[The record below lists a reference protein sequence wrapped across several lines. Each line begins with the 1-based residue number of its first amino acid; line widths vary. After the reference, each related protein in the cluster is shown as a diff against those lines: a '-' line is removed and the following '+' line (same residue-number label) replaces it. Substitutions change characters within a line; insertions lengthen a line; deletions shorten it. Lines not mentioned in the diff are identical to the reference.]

1 MNNQLKEKYGL
12 LTAIAMVVGIVIG
25 SGVFFKAEKV
35 LTATGGDLPL
45 GILAW
50 ALGGIIMIICAYTF
64 SVMANQYRNV
74 NGLVDYAEATV
85 GSRYAYYVAWFS
97 TFVYY
102 PSMTSVL
109 AWVSARYLGVIL
121 GFDITGGSVM
131 VIACFFLI
139 ASYAVNAL
147 SPVLAGKFQV
157 STTIIK
163 LVPLLLMA
171 IVGGIVGLANGT
183 ISENFTTV
191 VREVSGGRGMALFTA
206 VVATAFAYEGWIIAT
221 SINAELKN
229 AKRNLPIA
237 LVLGTLIIAVVY
249 ILYYIGLAGGAS
261 NSAVMAS
268 GEAGAKLAFETI
280 FGKAA
285 GVGLFVLVVISC
297 LGTLNGLML
306 ASTRGMY
313 AVAVRGQGP
322 KPRAFA
328 EVSRYTNIPANSAI
342 VGLLMCAFWLV
353 FFYGANLVDQPWF
366 GVIAFDSS
374 ELPIITIYAVYLP
387 IFLRMM
393 ITEKNLHPF
402 KRFVM
407 PALSILSCIFMIV
420 AAIFAHGMGVVWYLI
435 VFVVFML
442 LAAPFYRKNPV
453 K

>member
-147 SPVLAGKFQV
+147 SPKLAGKLQV
-157 STTIIK
+157 STTVIK
-163 LVPLLLMA
+163 FIPLALM
-171 IVGGIVGLANGT
+171 
-183 ISENFTTV
+183 
-191 VREVSGGRGMALFTA
+191 
-206 VVATAFAYEGWIIAT
+206 
-221 SINAELKN
+221 
-229 AKRNLPIA
+229 
-237 LVLGTLIIAVVY
+237 
-249 ILYYIGLAGGAS
+249 
-261 NSAVMAS
+261 
-268 GEAGAKLAFETI
+268 
-280 FGKAA
+280 AA
-285 GVGLFVLVVISC
+285 GVPIDTIRARTRTPC
-297 LGTLNGLML
+297 R
-306 ASTRGMY
+306 ASICRQSPPAMHSGAVRRPEKCPPPRRSSYPWYLQY
-313 AVAVRGQGP
+313 AV
-322 KPRAFA
+322 
-328 EVSRYTNIPANSAI
+328 
-342 VGLLMCAFWLV
+342 
-353 FFYGANLVDQPWF
+353 
-366 GVIAFDSS
+366 
-374 ELPIITIYAVYLP
+374 
-387 IFLRMM
+387 
-393 ITEKNLHPF
+393 
-402 KRFVM
+402 
-407 PALSILSCIFMIV
+407 
-420 AAIFAHGMGVVWYLI
+420 
-435 VFVVFML
+435 
-442 LAAPFYRKNPV
+442 
-453 K
+453 